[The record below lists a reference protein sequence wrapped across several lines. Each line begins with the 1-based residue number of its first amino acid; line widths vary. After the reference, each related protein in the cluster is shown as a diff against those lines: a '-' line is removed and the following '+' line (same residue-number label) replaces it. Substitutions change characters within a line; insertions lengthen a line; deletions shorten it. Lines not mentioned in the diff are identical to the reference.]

1 MLAPLADVM
10 QRRFARLAWTLAAL
24 AASVLV
30 VRAFVG
36 DVYHVDSASM
46 EPTILG
52 AEDGGEWVFVRYDRS
67 LPSRGEI
74 VVLLRRGESE
84 AAVKRVAGL
93 PGESVQISRGDVL
106 VRSQRLAKDAPRP
119 PLVPLF
125 DSRVESVSD
134 RFKMGSAILNPWSES
149 GGAWKVDARAIEPG
163 ADGGLALLRDEI
175 DDGYLGPRGE
185 RVLGVEQ
192 ANDAQIEL
200 ELRITSAAGAARL
213 ALVEEGDRFEARLE
227 PLPNGRARVALSRR
241 NTTGVEALGQSEIDL
256 RLDTWTAA
264 RFANVDNH
272 LALWLDG
279 RRVVE
284 ATYKENVP
292 HPHDLA
298 QEGKTFGWRAAFGGE
313 AGEFTFRSIRVA
325 RDFVYTQRGGI
336 GTRAPIELGPDELFV
351 LGDNSAS
358 SRDSREWGP
367 VKQNEIVGRAV
378 SIVWPPSRWRALS
391 GAVAPPAG
399 PSRD

>member
-1 MLAPLADVM
+1 M

-24 AASVLV
+24 AAGVLF

-67 LPSRGEI
+67 LPVRGEI
-74 VVLLRRGESE
+74 VVVLRRGESE

-106 VRSQRLAKDAPRP
+106 VRSQRLPKDAPRP

-125 DSRVESVSD
+125 DSRVASVAERFD
-134 RFKMGSAILNPWSES
+134 RKGAPASAWRES
-149 GGAWKVDARAIEPG
+149 GGAWELDARAIEPG
-163 ADGGLALLRDEI
+163 SDAGLALLREEI

-185 RVLGVEQ
+185 RVLGIEQ
-192 ANDAQIEL
+192 ANDAQISL
-200 ELRITSAAGAARL
+200 ELSIAGPAGAARL
-213 ALVEEGDRFEARLE
+213 ALVEQGDRFEARIE
-227 PLPNGRARVALSRR
+227 PLPSGRARVAITRR
-241 NTTGVEALGQSEIDL
+241 VPTGNEVLAEDEVDL
-256 RLDTWTAA
+256 RRDAWIAA
-264 RFANVDNH
+264 RFSNVDNH

-279 RRVVE
+279 RCVVE

-292 HPHDLA
+292 HPQDLA

-313 AGEFTFRSIRVA
+313 AGQFAFRAIQVA
-325 RDFVYTQRGGI
+325 RDFVYTQRGPI
-336 GTRAPIELGPDELFV
+336 GTLAPIELGPDELFV

-367 VKQNEIVGRAV
+367 VKQSEVVGRAV
-378 SIVWPPSRWRALS
+378 SIVWPPSRWRALV
-391 GAVAPPAG
+391 GAVAPP
-399 PSRD
+399 PRQ

>member
-1 MLAPLADVM
+1 M

-24 AASVLV
+24 AAGVLF

-67 LPSRGEI
+67 LPIRGEI
-74 VVLLRRGESE
+74 VVVLRRGESE

-106 VRSQRLAKDAPRP
+106 VRSQRLPKDAPRP

-125 DSRVESVSD
+125 DSRVASVAERFD
-134 RFKMGSAILNPWSES
+134 RKGAPANAWSES
-149 GGAWKVDARAIEPG
+149 GGAWKLDARAIA
-163 ADGGLALLRDEI
+163 ADSDAGLALLREEI

-192 ANDAQIEL
+192 ANDAQISL
-200 ELRITSAAGAARL
+200 ELSIASATGAARL
-213 ALVEEGDRFEARLE
+213 ALVEEGDRFEARIE
-227 PLPNGRARVALSRR
+227 PLPSARARVAITRR
-241 NTTGVEALGQSEIDL
+241 IPTGSEVLAQDEVDL
-256 RLDTWTAA
+256 HLDTWIAA
-264 RFANVDNH
+264 RFSNVDNH

-279 RRVVE
+279 RCVVE

-292 HPHDLA
+292 HPQDLA

-313 AGEFTFRSIRVA
+313 AGQFAFRAIQVA
-325 RDFVYTQRGGI
+325 RDFVYTQRGPI
-336 GTRAPIELGPDELFV
+336 GTLAPIELGPDELFV

-367 VKQNEIVGRAV
+367 VKQSEVVGRAV
-378 SIVWPPSRWRALS
+378 SIVWPPSRWRALV
-391 GAVAPPAG
+391 GAVAPSPR
-399 PSRD
+399 P